1 MTYFFIAITALI
13 SVVCFSRTD
22 LSYKLQFNAW
32 QIKHQK
38 QYWRAFTYAFV
49 HGGWA
54 HLIVNML
61 VLFSFGRNIETSFIY
76 LFGASKGLFYYVLL
90 YVGGI
95 IFSTLF
101 DYIKQQNNVYYN
113 AVGASGAVSAV
124 LFASILLFPKSSLI
138 VFPIP
143 IPIPAFIF
151 GIIYLIYSVY
161 MAKKSVDNVGHT
173 AHFSGA
179 VFGFLFPILLKPDLI
194 QHFLTQF

>member
-1 MTYFFIAITALI
+1 MTYIFIAITALVSI
-13 SVVCFSRTD
+13 ACFSRPD
-22 LSYKLQFNAW
+22 LAHKLQFNAW

-38 QYWRAFTYAFV
+38 QYWRAFSYALV

-54 HLIVNML
+54 HLLVNML
-61 VLFSFGRNIETSFIY
+61 VLFSFGRNIEFTFTQ
-76 LFGASKGLFYYVLL
+76 LFGASKGLLFYGLL

-101 DYIKQQNNVYYN
+101 DYIKQQNNIYYN

-124 LFASILLFPKSSLI
+124 LFASILLFPKSGLI

-151 GIIYLIYSVY
+151 GILYLIYSAY
-161 MAKKSVDNVGHT
+161 MAKKGIDNVGHT

-194 QHFLTQF
+194 QHFLAQF